1 MTPSQQHYDEALR
14 TILHDET
21 LRIFLWRLIE
31 EDCRVFQ
38 EGFPTNASA
47 YCLLAKQEIG
57 KRLLAD
63 AKMRDPEA
71 VFKAEKE
78 YQELMARDQAVK
90 STQDNLIEIQGD

>member
-1 MTPSQQHYDEALR
+1 MTHSQRHYDAALR
-14 TILHDET
+14 KILSDEM

-47 YCLLAKQEIG
+47 YCLLARQEIG

-71 VFKAEKE
+71 VFKAEQE
-78 YQELMARDQAVK
+78 YKALMALDRATEDLE
-90 STQDNLIEIQGD
+90 DIYIEEQGE